1 LLNKIVDVELDIQ
14 AKCRVQGLLQILDR
28 VAVQL
33 ALKTF
38 ENTSGGLSVG
48 WRVVSVLTVPNLK
61 HAHIMLFER
70 KIMTSVPV
78 SVLRS
83 AMALCQ

>member
-1 LLNKIVDVELDIQ
+1 VPR
-14 AKCRVQGLLQILDR
+14 AGLAADLDR
-28 VAVQL
+28 VAIQL

-38 ENTSGGLSVG
+38 EHTPGGLSVG
-48 WRVVSVLTVPNLK
+48 WRAVSILTVPNLK

-70 KIMTSVPV
+70 KMMTSGPV
-78 SVLRS
+78 SVLRL